1 VSLKG
6 SPSRV
11 TQLIFFKVVSEIM
24 LLTGHVDTLVF
35 SFPFENEK
43 CNGREEF
50 DFSPCNYVVEN
61 VVEWQLALGFEM
73 LGSEMCNEDE
83 YSNVINIPRITV

>member
-11 TQLIFFKVVSEIM
+11 IQLIFFKVVSVKVST
-24 LLTGHVDTLVF
+24 LTYIK
-35 SFPFENEK
+35 NEK
-43 CNGREEF
+43 CNGPEEF
-50 DFSPCNYVVEN
+50 DFSPRNYVVEN

-73 LGSEMCNEDE
+73 LASEMCNEDE
-83 YSNVINIPRITV
+83 YLNVINIHRITV